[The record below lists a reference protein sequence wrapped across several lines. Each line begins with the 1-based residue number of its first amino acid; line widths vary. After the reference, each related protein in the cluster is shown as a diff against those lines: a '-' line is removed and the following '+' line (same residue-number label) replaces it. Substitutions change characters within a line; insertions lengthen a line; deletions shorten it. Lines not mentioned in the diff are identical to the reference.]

1 MKKQKNHDNEP
12 VTRGEFRE
20 AIEELQSHVDDG
32 RAEAR
37 TEFKSLRVEVRQ
49 LSKRVSGLEVKV
61 DSLERMVGSILK
73 IVQSID
79 GQMKEQ
85 RDMPERVAR
94 LERAVF
100 RLQTERK

>member
-1 MKKQKNHDNEP
+1 MKKVKNSDNEP

-20 AIEELQSHVDDG
+20 AIEELQSHVDDV
-32 RAEAR
+32 RADVRRLEA
-37 TEFKSLRVEVRQ
+37 
-49 LSKRVSGLEVKV
+49 KV
-61 DSLERMVGSILK
+61 DRIERVLNLVLK
-73 IVQSID
+73 TIQSVD

-85 RDMPERVAR
+85 RDIPDRVSR

>member
-12 VTRGEFRE
+12 VTRGEFWE
-20 AIEELQSHVDDG
+20 AIKEVQSHVDDS

-37 TEFKSLRVEVRQ
+37 AEFKALRTEVQ
-49 LSKRVSGLEVKV
+49 EVNKRVSRLEEKV
-61 DSLERMVGSILK
+61 DSLERTVGSILK

-85 RDMPERVAR
+85 RDLPDRVAR

-100 RLQTERK
+100 RLQTER